1 MTDSIR
7 FCVSCQC
14 KTWHD
19 NGVCEWTD
27 MHQGEIIM
35 VPRRRNDERRALTD
49 EDLAPDDGKPLEERR
64 EWNLEQVRKRA
75 ERDDD
80 VGANE

>member
-1 MTDSIR
+1 
-7 FCVSCQC
+7 
-14 KTWHD
+14 
-19 NGVCEWTD
+19 
-27 MHQGEIIM
+27 M